1 MKRDY
6 IWMGRI
12 PIANV
17 DTTNGTSTIT
27 YVTADQLGTPRAIA
41 DGSGNTIWQRAYQSN
56 PWNEVAPTSNGYV
69 YNLGFSGQYFDAET
83 GQFSNGPRYFDPGTG
98 GFDQPDPLGQ
108 RGGIGLYIYV
118 SDDPLSNVDPSGLQQ
133 KNELDPKAAEELNTP
148 ETNAEVARLD
158 EQAKEEARDD
168 TPALTR
174 DPSEFGEFGTCKATP
189 PNRSRVGPIGGNGGS
204 PDFLTPAEIQRIQN
218 AANRIGKPINLVGS
232 QASGTAGPDSDWDY
246 VIDANAPTRNSVSR
260 SLPGAGNLSDGVR
273 PNLDVFNGQVNP
285 GAPFVT
291 FFLDTQP

>member
-1 MKRDY
+1 
-6 IWMGRI
+6 MGNI
-12 PIANV
+12 PVANI
-17 DTTNGTSTIT
+17 DTTGTTSTIA
-27 YVTADQLGTPRAIA
+27 YVTADQLGTPRAITNSA
-41 DGSGNTIWQRAYQSN
+41 GTTEWQLAYQGN
-56 PWNEVAPTSNGYV
+56 PWNEVTPTSTGYV
-69 YNLGFSGQYFDAET
+69 YNLRAAGQYFDEET
-83 GQFSNGPRYFDPGTG
+83 GLFANGPRYFDSARG
-98 GFDQPDPLGQ
+98 GFDQPDPIGQ
-108 RGGIGLYIYV
+108 RGGVGVYLYV
-118 SDDPLSNVDPSGLQQ
+118 SNDPLSNVDPSGLQQ
-133 KNELDPKAAEELNTP
+133 TNELDPKAAEELNTP

-158 EQAKEEARDD
+158 EQAKEEAEARDD

-291 FFLDTQP
+291 FFPDTQP